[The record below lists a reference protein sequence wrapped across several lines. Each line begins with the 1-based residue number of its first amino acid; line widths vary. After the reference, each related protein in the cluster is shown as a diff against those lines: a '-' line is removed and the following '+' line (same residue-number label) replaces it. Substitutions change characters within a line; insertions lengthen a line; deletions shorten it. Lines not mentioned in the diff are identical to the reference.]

1 MNLQQPNISKP
12 IVVQIT
18 SGATSSSDVCF
29 LDALKNV
36 GGRFKNVG
44 GRFKGLPEGFSAN
57 VPFFTYGQLLQSLLF
72 NCYQIGLLIITV
84 LSGSLNMII
93 KPLSITTYNMQGDG
107 RTKTTFVIA
116 NTFQNIIDQIIKPID
131 FLLCAETKIQ
141 IGGIFKKNTTMEYA
155 FYPTKS
161 YELNDS
167 ENYDKEQKLPK
178 FDRIK
183 VIKSERII
191 RFINEKFY

>member
-18 SGATSSSDVCF
+18 SGAISSSDVCF

-36 GGRFKNVG
+36 GGRS
-44 GRFKGLPEGFSAN
+44 KGLPEGFSAN

-93 KPLSITTYNMQGDG
+93 KPLSITAYNMQGDG

-141 IGGIFKKNTTMEYA
+141 IGGIFEKNTTMEYA

-167 ENYDKEQKLPK
+167 ENYGKEQELPK
-178 FDRIK
+178 FDGIK